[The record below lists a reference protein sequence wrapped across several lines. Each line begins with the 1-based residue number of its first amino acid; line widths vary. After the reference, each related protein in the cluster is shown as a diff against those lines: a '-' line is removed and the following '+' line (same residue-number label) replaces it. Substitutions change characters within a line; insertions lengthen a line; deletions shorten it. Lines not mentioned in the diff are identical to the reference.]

1 MANALTCN
9 LAKCRKKLTT
19 VAWVTSCSHV
29 FCEEDASRELAAR
42 PVCPACGVQLPGKFD
57 LVRVDVD
64 PPEHF
69 RTMVLAGY
77 SPEIIMDA
85 CSRALAFWSYQMAQQ
100 GSCLETSLE
109 RSRQR
114 AAQLE
119 QAVERTTRECRAL
132 KEHLQVAERE
142 NAKLRQY
149 SEDLRDQLERRNGA
163 AGMGGCVRVPSAPAA
178 AAAPIGPPP
187 EPTHLDAIFQA
198 DDQGGFFFRPV
209 QNSRPVRQTK
219 PTCFDHQ

>member
-1 MANALTCN
+1 MANVLTCN

-19 VAWVTSCSHV
+19 IAWVTSCSHV
-29 FCEEDASRELAAR
+29 FCEEDATRELADR

-57 LVRVDVD
+57 LVRVEVD

-77 SPEIIMDA
+77 SPEIIMEA
-85 CSRALAFWSYQMAQQ
+85 CTRALAFWSFQMAHQS
-100 GSCLETSLE
+100 SCLETSVE

-132 KEHLQVAERE
+132 KEHLQG
-142 NAKLRQY
+142 K
-149 SEDLRDQLERRNGA
+149 
-163 AGMGGCVRVPSAPAA
+163 
-178 AAAPIGPPP
+178 
-187 EPTHLDAIFQA
+187 
-198 DDQGGFFFRPV
+198 
-209 QNSRPVRQTK
+209 
-219 PTCFDHQ
+219 

>member
-1 MANALTCN
+1 MHAD
-9 LAKCRKKLTT
+9 
-19 VAWVTSCSHV
+19 V

-42 PVCPACGVQLPGKFD
+42 PVCPACGAQLPGKFD

-85 CSRALAFWSYQMAQQ
+85 CSRALAFWSFQMAQQ
-100 GSCLETSLE
+100 SSCLETSVE

-142 NAKLRQY
+142 NAKLRQHN
-149 SEDLRDQLERRNGA
+149 EELRDQLERRCGA
-163 AGMGGCVRVPSAPAA
+163 ASVGVCARGRPASAATTPTGQPPDPA
-178 AAAPIGPPP
+178 
-187 EPTHLDAIFQA
+187 HMDAIFA
-198 DDQGGFFFRPV
+198 TDDQGSFFFRPV
-209 QNSRPVRQTK
+209 QNGHPARQTK
-219 PTCFDHQ
+219 PPCFDHPMKIHRCSTLR